1 MVHLLE
7 SKLAKSTV
15 ARKVSCIKSLY
26 KFLKK
31 EQLISSSPV
40 QLLDTPKLDSRL
52 PVFLKEEEVVNLF
65 EEFKFEDSFSGKRD
79 KMILYLFY
87 QTGIRLSELIGL
99 KDVDVR
105 NGELKVLGKRNKERI
120 IPLSNNIQ
128 PLIEQYLNLKEKLGF
143 KKKYFFVN
151 DKGNKIYEKFV
162 YRKVNHYL
170 SMVSSKQKKSP
181 HILRHTFATHM
192 LNNGADLNS
201 IKEILG
207 HENLSA
213 TQVYTHNTFQK
224 LKSIHKQSHPRGWKI
239 KIMQVKVQ
247 SIQFSADQKL
257 LNFISQKVNK
267 LNLFFG
273 NILVSE
279 VFLKIIRA
287 NSNNNKLVEIKI
299 NIPGKEL
306 FARKKSKSFEEAT
319 DEAVDALR
327 RQINKHK
334 GKNSI
339 KN

>member
-1 MVHLLE
+1 MGNISHVKNFLDYLKIEKRYSVHTTVSYKNDLNQFNLYLSNTYSGIEFHKVEMIHIRSYMVHLLE

-15 ARKVSCIKSLY
+15 SRKISSIKSLY
-26 KFLKK
+26 KYLKK

-40 QLLDTPKLDSRL
+40 QLLETPKLESRL
-52 PVFLKEEEVVNLF
+52 PVFLKEDEIVNLF

-79 KMILYLFY
+79 KMILYFFY

-128 PLIEQYLNLKEKLGF
+128 PLIDQYLTLRNTLDIKTSH
-143 KKKYFFVN
+143 FFVT
-151 DKGNKIYEKFV
+151 DKGNKLYEKFV
-162 YRKVNHYL
+162 YRKVNRYL

-192 LNNGADLNS
+192 LNNGADLNA

-224 LKSIHKQSHPRGWKI
+224 LKSIHKQSHPRG
-239 KIMQVKVQ
+239 
-247 SIQFSADQKL
+247 
-257 LNFISQKVNK
+257 
-267 LNLFFG
+267 
-273 NILVSE
+273 
-279 VFLKIIRA
+279 
-287 NSNNNKLVEIKI
+287 
-299 NIPGKEL
+299 
-306 FARKKSKSFEEAT
+306 
-319 DEAVDALR
+319 
-327 RQINKHK
+327 
-334 GKNSI
+334 
-339 KN
+339 

>member
-1 MVHLLE
+1 MGNITLIKNFLDYLTIEKRYSVHTTVSYRNDLNQFNLYLSESYSGIEFQKVEMIHVRSYMVHLLE

-15 ARKVSCIKSLY
+15 ARKVSSIKSLY
-26 KFLKK
+26 KFMKK
-31 EQLISSSPV
+31 EQLISSSPI
-40 QLLDTPKLDSRL
+40 QLLETPKIDSRL

-87 QTGIRLSELIGL
+87 QTGIRLSELIGI

-128 PLIEQYLNLKEKLGF
+128 PLIDQYLNLKDELGF
-143 KKKYFFVN
+143 KKKYFFVTDN
-151 DKGNKIYEKFV
+151 GNKLYEKFV
-162 YRKVNHYL
+162 YRKVNYYL
-170 SMVSSKQKKSP
+170 SMVSSKHKKSP

-224 LKSIHKQSHPRGWKI
+224 LKSIHKQSHPRG
-239 KIMQVKVQ
+239 
-247 SIQFSADQKL
+247 
-257 LNFISQKVNK
+257 
-267 LNLFFG
+267 
-273 NILVSE
+273 
-279 VFLKIIRA
+279 
-287 NSNNNKLVEIKI
+287 
-299 NIPGKEL
+299 
-306 FARKKSKSFEEAT
+306 
-319 DEAVDALR
+319 
-327 RQINKHK
+327 
-334 GKNSI
+334 
-339 KN
+339 

>member
-1 MVHLLE
+1 MGNITLIKNFLDFLMLEKRYSVHTTVSYKNDLTQFNLYLSNFYSGIEFDKVEMFHVRSYMVHLLE

-15 ARKVSCIKSLY
+15 ARKVSSIKSLY

-31 EQLISSSPV
+31 EELVSSSPV
-40 QLLDTPKLDSRL
+40 QLLETPKLDSRL
-52 PVFLKEEEVVNLF
+52 PVFLKEEEVINLF

-120 IPLSNNIQ
+120 IPFSNNIQ
-128 PLIEQYLNLKEKLGF
+128 PLIDQYLTLKNKLDF
-143 KKKYFFVN
+143 KNKYFFVT
-151 DKGNKIYEKFV
+151 DKGNKLYEKFV

-224 LKSIHKQSHPRGWKI
+224 LKSIHKQSHPRG
-239 KIMQVKVQ
+239 
-247 SIQFSADQKL
+247 
-257 LNFISQKVNK
+257 
-267 LNLFFG
+267 
-273 NILVSE
+273 
-279 VFLKIIRA
+279 
-287 NSNNNKLVEIKI
+287 
-299 NIPGKEL
+299 
-306 FARKKSKSFEEAT
+306 
-319 DEAVDALR
+319 
-327 RQINKHK
+327 
-334 GKNSI
+334 
-339 KN
+339 

>member
-1 MVHLLE
+1 LGNITLIKNFLDYLTIEKRYSVHTTVSYKNDLNQFNLYLSESYSGIEFQKVEMIHVRSYMVHLLE

-15 ARKVSCIKSLY
+15 ARKVSSIKSLY
-26 KFLKK
+26 KFMKK
-31 EQLISSSPV
+31 EQLISSSPI
-40 QLLDTPKLDSRL
+40 QLLETPKLDSRL

-128 PLIEQYLNLKEKLGF
+128 PLIDQYLNLKDELGF
-143 KKKYFFVN
+143 KKKYFFVTDN
-151 DKGNKIYEKFV
+151 GNKLYEKFV
-162 YRKVNHYL
+162 YRKVNYYL

-224 LKSIHKQSHPRGWKI
+224 LKSIHKQSHPRG
-239 KIMQVKVQ
+239 
-247 SIQFSADQKL
+247 
-257 LNFISQKVNK
+257 
-267 LNLFFG
+267 
-273 NILVSE
+273 
-279 VFLKIIRA
+279 
-287 NSNNNKLVEIKI
+287 
-299 NIPGKEL
+299 
-306 FARKKSKSFEEAT
+306 
-319 DEAVDALR
+319 
-327 RQINKHK
+327 
-334 GKNSI
+334 
-339 KN
+339 

>member
-1 MVHLLE
+1 MGNITLIKNFLDYLIIEKRYSVHTTVSYRNDLNQFNLYLSEFYSGIEFHKVEMIHVRSYMVHLLE
-7 SKLAKSTV
+7 GKLAKSTV
-15 ARKVSCIKSLY
+15 ARKVSSIKSLY

-40 QLLDTPKLDSRL
+40 QLLETPKLDSRL

-128 PLIEQYLNLKEKLGF
+128 PLIDQYLNLKDELGF
-143 KKKYFFVN
+143 KKSYFFVT
-151 DKGNKIYEKFV
+151 DKGNKLYEKFV

-170 SMVSSKQKKSP
+170 SIVSSKQKKSP

-192 LNNGADLNS
+192 LNNGADLNA

-224 LKSIHKQSHPRGWKI
+224 LKSIHKQSHPRG
-239 KIMQVKVQ
+239 
-247 SIQFSADQKL
+247 
-257 LNFISQKVNK
+257 
-267 LNLFFG
+267 
-273 NILVSE
+273 
-279 VFLKIIRA
+279 
-287 NSNNNKLVEIKI
+287 
-299 NIPGKEL
+299 
-306 FARKKSKSFEEAT
+306 
-319 DEAVDALR
+319 
-327 RQINKHK
+327 
-334 GKNSI
+334 
-339 KN
+339 

>member
-1 MVHLLE
+1 MGNISLVKNFLDYLKIEKRYSVHTTLSYKNDLNQFNLYLSNSYSGIEFHKVEMIHIRSYMVHLLE

-15 ARKVSCIKSLY
+15 SRKISSIKSLY
-26 KFLKK
+26 KYLKK
-31 EQLISSSPV
+31 EQIISSSPV
-40 QLLDTPKLDSRL
+40 QLLETPKLESRL
-52 PVFLKEEEVVNLF
+52 PVFLKEDEIVNLF

-79 KMILYLFY
+79 KMILYFFY

-128 PLIEQYLNLKEKLGF
+128 PLIDQYLTLRNTLDIKTSH
-143 KKKYFFVN
+143 FFVT
-151 DKGNKIYEKFV
+151 DKGNKLYEKFV

-192 LNNGADLNS
+192 LNNGADLNA

-224 LKSIHKQSHPRGWKI
+224 LKSIHKQSHPRG
-239 KIMQVKVQ
+239 
-247 SIQFSADQKL
+247 
-257 LNFISQKVNK
+257 
-267 LNLFFG
+267 
-273 NILVSE
+273 
-279 VFLKIIRA
+279 
-287 NSNNNKLVEIKI
+287 
-299 NIPGKEL
+299 
-306 FARKKSKSFEEAT
+306 
-319 DEAVDALR
+319 
-327 RQINKHK
+327 
-334 GKNSI
+334 
-339 KN
+339 

>member
-1 MVHLLE
+1 MGNITLIKNFLDYLTIEKRYSVHTTVSYKNDLNQFNLYLSESYSGIEFQKVEMIHVRSYMVHLLE

-15 ARKVSCIKSLY
+15 ARKVSSIKSLY
-26 KFLKK
+26 KFMKK
-31 EQLISSSPV
+31 EQLISSSPI
-40 QLLDTPKLDSRL
+40 QLLETPKLDSRL

-87 QTGIRLSELIGL
+87 QTGIRLSELIGI

-128 PLIEQYLNLKEKLGF
+128 PLINQYLNLKDELGF
-143 KKKYFFVN
+143 KKKHFFVTDN
-151 DKGNKIYEKFV
+151 GNKLYEKFV
-162 YRKVNHYL
+162 YRKVNYYL

-224 LKSIHKQSHPRGWKI
+224 LKSIHKQSHPRG
-239 KIMQVKVQ
+239 
-247 SIQFSADQKL
+247 
-257 LNFISQKVNK
+257 
-267 LNLFFG
+267 
-273 NILVSE
+273 
-279 VFLKIIRA
+279 
-287 NSNNNKLVEIKI
+287 
-299 NIPGKEL
+299 
-306 FARKKSKSFEEAT
+306 
-319 DEAVDALR
+319 
-327 RQINKHK
+327 
-334 GKNSI
+334 
-339 KN
+339 

>member
-1 MVHLLE
+1 LGNITLIKNFLDYLRIEKRYSVHTTISYRNDLNQFNLYLLESYSGIEFHKVEMIHVRSYMVHLLE

-15 ARKVSCIKSLY
+15 ARKVSSIKSLY
-26 KFLKK
+26 KFMKK
-31 EQLISSSPV
+31 EQLISSSPI
-40 QLLDTPKLDSRL
+40 LLLETPKLDSRL

-128 PLIEQYLNLKEKLGF
+128 PLIDQYLNLKDELGF
-143 KKKYFFVN
+143 KKKYFFVT
-151 DKGNKIYEKFV
+151 DKGNKLYEKFV
-162 YRKVNHYL
+162 YRKVNYYL
-170 SMVSSKQKKSP
+170 SKVSSKQKKSP

-224 LKSIHKQSHPRGWKI
+224 LKSIHKQSHPRG
-239 KIMQVKVQ
+239 
-247 SIQFSADQKL
+247 
-257 LNFISQKVNK
+257 
-267 LNLFFG
+267 
-273 NILVSE
+273 
-279 VFLKIIRA
+279 
-287 NSNNNKLVEIKI
+287 
-299 NIPGKEL
+299 
-306 FARKKSKSFEEAT
+306 
-319 DEAVDALR
+319 
-327 RQINKHK
+327 
-334 GKNSI
+334 
-339 KN
+339 

>member
-1 MVHLLE
+1 MGNITLIKNFLDYLIIEKRYSVNTTVSYRNDLNQFNLYLSESYSGIEFRKVEMIHVRSYMVHLLE
-7 SKLAKSTV
+7 AKLAKSTV
-15 ARKVSCIKSLY
+15 ARKVSTIKSLY

-40 QLLDTPKLDSRL
+40 QLLETPKLDSRL

-128 PLIEQYLNLKEKLGF
+128 PLIDQYLNLKVELGY
-143 KKKYFFVN
+143 KKKYFFVT
-151 DKGNKIYEKFV
+151 DKGNKLYEKFV

-170 SMVSSKQKKSP
+170 SIVSSKQKKSP

-224 LKSIHKQSHPRGWKI
+224 LKSIHKQSHPRG
-239 KIMQVKVQ
+239 
-247 SIQFSADQKL
+247 
-257 LNFISQKVNK
+257 
-267 LNLFFG
+267 
-273 NILVSE
+273 
-279 VFLKIIRA
+279 
-287 NSNNNKLVEIKI
+287 
-299 NIPGKEL
+299 
-306 FARKKSKSFEEAT
+306 
-319 DEAVDALR
+319 
-327 RQINKHK
+327 
-334 GKNSI
+334 
-339 KN
+339 

>member
-1 MVHLLE
+1 MGNITLIKNFLDYLIIEKRYSVHTTVSYRNDLNQFNLYLSESYSGIEFRKVEMIHVRSYMVHLLE
-7 SKLAKSTV
+7 AKLAKSTV
-15 ARKVSCIKSLY
+15 ARKVSTIKSLY

-40 QLLDTPKLDSRL
+40 QLLETPKLDSRL

-128 PLIEQYLNLKEKLGF
+128 PLIDQYLILKDELGF
-143 KKKYFFVN
+143 KKKYFFVT
-151 DKGNKIYEKFV
+151 DKGNKLYEKFV

-170 SMVSSKQKKSP
+170 SIVSSKQKKSP

-224 LKSIHKQSHPRGWKI
+224 LKSIHKQSHPRG
-239 KIMQVKVQ
+239 
-247 SIQFSADQKL
+247 
-257 LNFISQKVNK
+257 
-267 LNLFFG
+267 
-273 NILVSE
+273 
-279 VFLKIIRA
+279 
-287 NSNNNKLVEIKI
+287 
-299 NIPGKEL
+299 
-306 FARKKSKSFEEAT
+306 
-319 DEAVDALR
+319 
-327 RQINKHK
+327 
-334 GKNSI
+334 
-339 KN
+339 

>member
-1 MVHLLE
+1 MLEKRYSVHTTVSYKNDLTQFNLYLSNFYSGIEFDKVEMFHVRSYMVHLLE

-15 ARKVSCIKSLY
+15 ARKVSSIKSLY

-31 EQLISSSPV
+31 EELVSSSPV
-40 QLLDTPKLDSRL
+40 QLLETPKLDSRL
-52 PVFLKEEEVVNLF
+52 PVFLKEEEVINLF

-120 IPLSNNIQ
+120 IPFSNNIQ
-128 PLIEQYLNLKEKLGF
+128 PLIDQYLTLKNKLDF
-143 KKKYFFVN
+143 KNKYFFVT
-151 DKGNKIYEKFV
+151 DKGNKLYEKFV

-170 SMVSSKQKKSP
+170 SMVSKKKKKSP

-224 LKSIHKQSHPRGWKI
+224 LKSIHKQSHPRG
-239 KIMQVKVQ
+239 
-247 SIQFSADQKL
+247 
-257 LNFISQKVNK
+257 
-267 LNLFFG
+267 
-273 NILVSE
+273 
-279 VFLKIIRA
+279 
-287 NSNNNKLVEIKI
+287 
-299 NIPGKEL
+299 
-306 FARKKSKSFEEAT
+306 
-319 DEAVDALR
+319 
-327 RQINKHK
+327 
-334 GKNSI
+334 
-339 KN
+339 

>member
-1 MVHLLE
+1 MFLLGNITLIKNFLDYLTIEKRYSVHTTVSYRNDLNQFNLYLSESYSGIEFKKVEMIHVRSYLVHLLE

-15 ARKVSCIKSLY
+15 ARKVSSIKSLY
-26 KFLKK
+26 KFMKK
-31 EQLISSSPV
+31 EQLVSSSPI
-40 QLLDTPKLDSRL
+40 QLLETPKIDSRL

-87 QTGIRLSELIGL
+87 QTGIRLSELISI

-128 PLIEQYLNLKEKLGF
+128 PLIDQYLNLKDELGF
-143 KKKYFFVN
+143 KKKYFFVTDN
-151 DKGNKIYEKFV
+151 GNKLYEKFV
-162 YRKVNHYL
+162 YRKVNYYL
-170 SMVSSKQKKSP
+170 SMVSSKHKKSP

-224 LKSIHKQSHPRGWKI
+224 LKSIHKQSHPRG
-239 KIMQVKVQ
+239 
-247 SIQFSADQKL
+247 
-257 LNFISQKVNK
+257 
-267 LNLFFG
+267 
-273 NILVSE
+273 
-279 VFLKIIRA
+279 
-287 NSNNNKLVEIKI
+287 
-299 NIPGKEL
+299 
-306 FARKKSKSFEEAT
+306 
-319 DEAVDALR
+319 
-327 RQINKHK
+327 
-334 GKNSI
+334 
-339 KN
+339 

>member
-1 MVHLLE
+1 MFLLGNITLIKNFLDYLIIEKRYSVNTTVSYRNDLNQFNLYLSESYSGIEFRKVEMIHVRSYMVHLLE
-7 SKLAKSTV
+7 AKLAKSTV
-15 ARKVSCIKSLY
+15 ARKVSTIKSLY

-40 QLLDTPKLDSRL
+40 QLLETPKLDSRL

-99 KDVDVR
+99 KNVDVR

-128 PLIEQYLNLKEKLGF
+128 PLIDQYLSLKDELVF
-143 KKKYFFVN
+143 KKKYFFVT
-151 DKGNKIYEKFV
+151 DKGNKLYEKFV

-170 SMVSSKQKKSP
+170 SIVSSKQKKSP

-224 LKSIHKQSHPRGWKI
+224 LKSIHKQSHPRG
-239 KIMQVKVQ
+239 
-247 SIQFSADQKL
+247 
-257 LNFISQKVNK
+257 
-267 LNLFFG
+267 
-273 NILVSE
+273 
-279 VFLKIIRA
+279 
-287 NSNNNKLVEIKI
+287 
-299 NIPGKEL
+299 
-306 FARKKSKSFEEAT
+306 
-319 DEAVDALR
+319 
-327 RQINKHK
+327 
-334 GKNSI
+334 
-339 KN
+339 

>member
-1 MVHLLE
+1 MGNITLIKNFLDYLTIEKRYSVHTTVSYRNDLNQFNLYLLESYSGIEFHKVEMIHVRSYMVHLLE

-15 ARKVSCIKSLY
+15 ARKVSSIKSLY
-26 KFLKK
+26 KFMKK
-31 EQLISSSPV
+31 EQLISSSPI
-40 QLLDTPKLDSRL
+40 LLLETPKLDSRL

-128 PLIEQYLNLKEKLGF
+128 PLIDQFLNLKDELGY
-143 KKKYFFVN
+143 KKKYFFVT
-151 DKGNKIYEKFV
+151 DKGNKLYEKFV
-162 YRKVNHYL
+162 YRKVNYYL

-224 LKSIHKQSHPRGWKI
+224 LKSIHKQSHPRG
-239 KIMQVKVQ
+239 
-247 SIQFSADQKL
+247 
-257 LNFISQKVNK
+257 
-267 LNLFFG
+267 
-273 NILVSE
+273 
-279 VFLKIIRA
+279 
-287 NSNNNKLVEIKI
+287 
-299 NIPGKEL
+299 
-306 FARKKSKSFEEAT
+306 
-319 DEAVDALR
+319 
-327 RQINKHK
+327 
-334 GKNSI
+334 
-339 KN
+339 